1 MSKWIDCWMDHARL
15 MSNMSICPRN
25 KVGAFII
32 DHNNNP
38 ISAGFN
44 GPPRKSASRFCGRSG
59 CDRERLKV
67 QSGTRTEIGCHHAEL
82 NAIANAAARGIML
95 SGCSMFISVN
105 PCLSCAKMIHHC
117 GISRVIVPIND
128 NYSKSGIKYLIQNN
142 ILIVYQDDYFYNFN
156 SKPDEDLATDDDP
169 DL

>member
-1 MSKWIDCWMDHARL
+1 MSKWLDHWMKHARL
-15 MSNMSICPRN
+15 ISEMSICPRN

-44 GPPRKSASRFCGRSG
+44 GPPRKSPSRFCGRSG

-82 NAIANAAARGIML
+82 NAIANASRRGIML
-95 SGCSMFISVN
+95 SGCTIFVSVN
-105 PCLSCAKMIHHC
+105 PCLACAKMIHHC
-117 GISRVIVPIND
+117 GITRVVVPISN
-128 NYSKSGIKYLIQNN
+128 NYSKAGIRYLMQNN
-142 ILIVYQDDYFYNFN
+142 ILIVYQDDKFYNFT
-156 SKPDEDLATDDDP
+156 SKLNGD
-169 DL
+169 